1 MNTLIEVVALFLSFV
16 SWILTLITLEDQHW
30 RDSSQ
35 DGSVILTSNLYENL
49 WMSCASDSTGNYNCR
64 NFPSLFALPGYIQ
77 ASRALMI
84 TSIVFG
90 SFGLVATL
98 VGMKCSKIG
107 GENYVL
113 KGKIAAVGGVFF
125 LLQGLC
131 TMIAVSWYAANITQ
145 QFFDILYQ
153 GTKYELG
160 EALYIGWAS
169 ATLAICGGSCL
180 LCSCGIMTDNE
191 KIPYPVQPSSRGHVL
206 STVAPSQS
214 VPSNYD
220 RNAYV

>member
-1 MNTLIEVVALFLSFV
+1 MNTLIEVLALFLGFV

-30 RDSSQ
+30 RESSQ

-64 NFPSLFALPGYIQ
+64 DFPSLFALPGYIQ

-84 TSIVFG
+84 ASIVFG

-169 ATLAICGGSCL
+169 GTLAICGSSCL
-180 LCSCGIMTDNE
+180 LCSCRIMTDSE
-191 KIPYPVQPSSRGHVL
+191 KIPYPLQPSSRGHVR

-214 VPSNYD
+214 VNYD

>member
-1 MNTLIEVVALFLSFV
+1 INPIVEAFALFLGFH
-16 SWILTLITLEDQHW
+16 SWIMIRVALPNRYWKEFT
-30 RDSSQ
+30 
-35 DGSVILTSNLYENL
+35 ENL
-49 WMSCASDSTGNYNCR
+49 WMSCATDSTGVNYCR
-64 NFPSLFALPGYIQ
+64 DFPSLLALSGYIQ

-84 TSIVFG
+84 ASIVFG

-180 LCSCGIMTDNE
+180 LCSCGIMTDSE
-191 KIPYPVQPSSRGHVL
+191 KIPYPLQPSSRGHVR
-206 STVAPSQS
+206 T
-214 VPSNYD
+214 SNYD